1 MKKILLAII
10 VLAIIPQA
18 LYAQTTATTTSTS
31 PVIVVVFKNPGLVS
45 GDFFYFA
52 DRWIEALNEFITFR
66 EESIAKLALE
76 HAQERAS
83 EIAVILQTKGAL
95 SDEVKNTKE
104 DFDDDI
110 EKASEILKTQGKIEN
125 NEELKAS
132 NEMLKQ
138 AYRDYHKDLRG
149 NEEKLSKELDDAI
162 EKGDA
167 GIQKELQEKIKKIK
181 EEKELVREDGELED
195 EDIDEDE
202 MKDNEDGED
211 DDKTAGEIGDKK
223 SAEVHIENAKRA
235 REQFIALAKVHGTEG
250 SLETKNTLSVFD
262 ELLLKAK
269 TALET
274 GDTENAKEY
283 AKDATKV
290 LDDGRSDLDNKQ
302 LEDEFFKDKEG
313 R

>member
-83 EIAVILQTKGAL
+83 EIAVILKTKGAL
-95 SDEVKNTKE
+95 SDEVKNTKQ

-110 EKASEILKTQGKIEN
+110 EKASEILKAQGREEN
-125 NEELKAS
+125 NEDIELS
-132 NEMLKQ
+132 NKMLKQ
-138 AYRDYHKDLRG
+138 AYREYRKSLKETEKKL
-149 NEEKLSKELDDAI
+149 NEEFRDAVERGDSGLKDEL
-162 EKGDA
+162 E
-167 GIQKELQEKIKKIK
+167 EKIKRTK
-181 EEKELVREDGELED
+181 EEKDIVRTDGELED

-202 MKDNEDGED
+202 MKDGNEED
-211 DDKTAGEIGDKK
+211 DNNASEIGDKK
-223 SAEVHIENAKRA
+223 SAEVHIENATRA
-235 REQFIALAKVHGTEG
+235 REQFIALAKVQGTEG
-250 SLETKNTLSVFD
+250 SLETKNILATFD
-262 ELLLKAK
+262 TLLLKAK
-269 TALET
+269 TALVG
-274 GDTENAKEY
+274 GDMENAKEY

-290 LDDGRSDLDNKQ
+290 LDDGREDLNNKQ
-302 LEDEFFKDKEG
+302 LEDDFFKDRSG